1 METLPKT
8 EPQPDGTDRPELK
21 RVLNWWDAIALSIGI
36 VIGSGIFA
44 VPPLIAGNLDTFG
57 SMISVWVLGGLLALC
72 GALTYAELSTMFP
85 QAGGSYV
92 FLHKTYGPFPAF
104 AYGWSALLITYPAS
118 MAAVAVVFTQY
129 LHRWIPMEPGMRS
142 IVAAGICL
150 VVAATNMLGVR
161 LGTGILKV
169 LTFAKVAAISA
180 IPIFGFALLKGDF
193 SNFTAG
199 GITPSGGWSLSIW
212 ALAMAGVMW
221 TFEGWADTPTI
232 AGEVRDKKRDIPK
245 GLIVSAV
252 AVTLIYLAVN
262 MAYTYLLSVPG
273 VAQSSSVASD
283 AAAAVFGDAGVF
295 WVTALVLISTAG
307 SLNGMVIAGSRV
319 FYAMSRDGLFLRS
332 MGAVHPKFGT
342 PIWSLAIIGIMGAA
356 YAYVG
361 SFERIM
367 SYFVFNATVWF
378 ALNIF
383 AVFVLRKTR
392 KDTPR
397 PFKVPFYPVTPLIF
411 LVVIIGLMIQL
422 FIDNTQDALVGLVLI
437 LVCVPFFMIW
447 TRFNRK
453 NMTGV

>member
-1 METLPKT
+1 MDHS
-8 EPQPDGTDRPELK
+8 QGPELK
-21 RVLNWWDAIALSIGI
+21 RILNWWDAVALSVGI

-44 VPPLIAGNLDTFG
+44 VPPHIAAELDTFG

-72 GALTYAELSTMFP
+72 GALTYAELTTMFP

-92 FLHKTYGPFPAF
+92 FLHRTYGPFPAF

-129 LHRWIPMEPGMRS
+129 LHRWIPMEAS
-142 IVAAGICL
+142 TQSAVAAGICL
-150 VVAATNMLGVR
+150 AVAGTNMLGVR
-161 LGTGILKV
+161 LGTGVQKI
-169 LTFAKVAAISA
+169 LTFSKVAAISA

-199 GITPSGGWSLSIW
+199 GVTPSGGWSLSIW

-252 AVTLIYLAVN
+252 SVTLIYLAVN
-262 MAYTYLLSVPG
+262 MAYTYLLSIPG
-273 VAQSSSVASD
+273 VAQSTSVASD

-319 FYAMSRDGLFLRS
+319 FYAMSRDGLFLKS
-332 MGAVHPKFGT
+332 MGQVSPKYGT
-342 PIWSLAIIGIMGAA
+342 PTRSLAILGITGAA

-383 AVFVLRKTR
+383 AVFILRKTR

-397 PFKVPFYPVTPLIF
+397 PFKVPLYPLTPLIF

-422 FIDNTQDALVGLVLI
+422 FIDNTQDALIGLVLI
-437 LVCVPFFMIW
+437 AVCAPFFVIW
-447 TRFNRK
+447 NRMVRK
-453 NMTGV
+453 